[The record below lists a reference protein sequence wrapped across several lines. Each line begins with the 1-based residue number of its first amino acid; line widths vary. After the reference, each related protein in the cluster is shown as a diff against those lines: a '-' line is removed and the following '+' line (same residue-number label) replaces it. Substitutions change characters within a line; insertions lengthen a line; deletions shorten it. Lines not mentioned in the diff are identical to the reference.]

1 MNDLCFFVSDLHGK
15 VSKYEK
21 LLLQIAAVSPRAV
34 FFGGDLLP
42 GTAIF
47 GAGKTDPYPDF
58 VNDYLG
64 KQMALLREKMGA
76 SFPLVFIIP
85 GNDDPRME
93 EASFL
98 KHEKAGLWHYIH
110 NKAFNLDGFTVYG
123 YANVPPT
130 PFMLKDW
137 ERYDVS
143 RFVDPGCVHPTE
155 GFRTVKPEEDV
166 EFATIREDLNKL
178 AGDKNLDR
186 SVFLFHSPPYQTY
199 LDRAALDGVMIDHV
213 PADVHVGSIAIK
225 EFIEQRQPLLTLHG
239 HIHESASITGYWKQQ
254 MGNTWA
260 LSAAGNA
267 QGLSLVRFNL
277 RDPGNAERC
286 IL

>member
-15 VSKYEK
+15 LARYEK
-21 LLLQIAAVSPRAV
+21 LFSQIAGTSPRAV

-42 GTAIF
+42 GTALF
-47 GAGKTDPYPDF
+47 GAPKSDPYPDF

-64 KQMALLREKMGA
+64 KQMAQLRKKMGA
-76 SFPLVFIIP
+76 SYPAVFIIP

-93 EASFL
+93 ESSFL
-98 KHEKAGLWHYIH
+98 KHEKEGLWHYIH
-110 NKAFNLDGFTVYG
+110 GKTFNLDGYNVFG
-123 YANVPPT
+123 YAYVPPT

-143 RFVDPGCVHPTE
+143 RFVDPGCVHPGE
-155 GFRTVKPEEDV
+155 GFRTVKSEEDV

-178 AGDKNLDR
+178 AGDKNLEK
-186 SVFLFHSPPYQTY
+186 SVFLFHSPPYQTH

-225 EFIEQRQPLLTLHG
+225 EFIEDRQPMLTLHG

-254 MGNTWA
+254 MGRTWA
-260 LSAAGNA
+260 LSAATNDP
-267 QGLSLVRFNL
+267 GLSLVRFRL
-277 RDPGNAERC
+277 HDPGNAER
-286 IL
+286 LVL